1 MRPFSFP
8 AADGQ
13 MPEKPRNTALF
24 QRLVFPA
31 RREYISAKP
40 EMLSLPRLQK
50 NVKGEIDMDRS
61 RIVLLLCI
69 LLLSVC
75 LVFAVTALM
84 VLRNAVSETD
94 RVRVQAQELLDSLS
108 GELEQA
114 LQAGGT
120 NAPAE
125 SVPADVLYD
134 SLCIR
139 ESGGKIAVYT
149 ADGYLVRLFDVRV
162 DTLPE
167 ADRAALREGI
177 SVSSWKELLS
187 VIQDYTG

>member
-1 MRPFSFP
+1 
-8 AADGQ
+8 
-13 MPEKPRNTALF
+13 
-24 QRLVFPA
+24 
-31 RREYISAKP
+31 
-40 EMLSLPRLQK
+40 MLSLPRLQK

-125 SVPADVLYD
+125 SVPTDVLYD